1 LRDLIAWWQAG
12 EVSGTVIGGVAAS
25 LLGRPRLTR
34 DVDAIIFLEEQRWE
48 SFLATGAHFGFL
60 ARRPDA
66 LEFARQSHVLLVR
79 HETSGI
85 DVDLVIGTL
94 AFEREI
100 ISRATSV
107 PIADVA
113 LPLPTPEDLIIMKAV
128 AHRPRDMTDIESIL
142 DAHPQLDVRRV
153 RQWVRDFS
161 TSLGMP
167 DISRDLERIL
177 RRRSKRK
184 KSMRRPTRRRKS
196 DKR

>member
-34 DVDAIIFLEEQRWE
+34 DVDAIILVEEPRRE
-48 SFLATGAHFGFL
+48 SFLATGARFGFL
-60 ARRPDA
+60 PRRPDA

-79 HETSGI
+79 HQTSGI
-85 DVDLVIGTL
+85 DVDLVLGTL
-94 AFEREI
+94 AFEREMV
-100 ISRATSV
+100 SRATSV

-113 LPLPTPEDLIIMKAV
+113 LPLPTPEDLIITKAV